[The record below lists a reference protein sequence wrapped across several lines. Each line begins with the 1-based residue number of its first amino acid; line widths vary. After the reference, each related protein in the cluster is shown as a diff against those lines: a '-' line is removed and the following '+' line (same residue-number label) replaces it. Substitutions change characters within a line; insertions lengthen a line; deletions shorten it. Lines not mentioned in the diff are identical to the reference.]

1 MMDEMNVSAGLVEKP
16 EKKPSAFSRFVRKH
30 PLFTAIVCGLLAV
43 VAVYFAKE
51 MEGNMK
57 RNAVIKAASTEL
69 QENNQMMLRLLCK
82 PLVWSIRS
90 EMLRGNME
98 QVNLLISDLVKE
110 KNFLYIH
117 LVDSQGKVFLSTNKK
132 MEGQPVAN
140 AQIEQALTADSTVVL
155 NEEGNVIT
163 VISSVMGYDK
173 QLATLVLSYQ
183 PEVFG
188 LLDRV
193 KK

>member
-1 MMDEMNVSAGLVEKP
+1 MMNEMNVSADLEEKSK
-16 EKKPSAFSRFVRKH
+16 KKPSAFSRFIRKH
-30 PLFTAIVCGLLAV
+30 PLLTAIICGLLVV

-69 QENNQMMLRLLCK
+69 QENNQTMLKLLCK

-117 LVDSQGKVFLSTNKK
+117 LIDSQGKVLLSTNKK

-140 AQIEQALTADSTVVL
+140 AQIEQALTADSTVAL

-163 VISSVMGYDK
+163 VISPVMGYDK

-183 PEVFG
+183 PEEFG
-188 LLDRV
+188 LEKV
-193 KK
+193 EK